1 MIHPQL
7 FPHMEGLLTWSRD
20 KWNMSI
26 SMASTTRCHHGTI
39 TVPSRRD
46 FCKWNMSISM
56 ASTTRCHHGTIT
68 VPSRL
73 DFCSK
78 KVATRH
84 LKVPVRVLKVATRLL
99 KRRVIPARP
108 SYRFLILLDGP
119 DHLAVSKSGRR
130 RVWGRGCTSPLER
143 RVASRAP

>member
-1 MIHPQL
+1 MNACSKWKMIHPPFAFSTHGRL
-7 FPHMEGLLTWSRD
+7 ADMVPD

-39 TVPSRRD
+39 T
-46 FCKWNMSISM
+46 
-56 ASTTRCHHGTIT
+56 A
-68 VPSRL
+68 RL
-73 DFCSK
+73 FCSK
-78 KVATRH
+78 KVATRL

-99 KRRVIPARP
+99 KRQVIPARP

-130 RVWGRGCTSPLER
+130 RVWGRGCTSPLKR